1 MRKEGKKDKR
11 KDQKIRKKTKKIDE
25 IRGDSEEKI
34 RDDKR

>member
-1 MRKEGKKDKR
+1 MRKEGEKDKR
-11 KDQKIRKKTKKIDE
+11 KDQKIRKKTKKIDK